1 MRPIKDAYYFSHD
14 SNARN
19 DEKILMLRAEH
30 GMEGYGIYWAL
41 IEMMFES
48 GETALRHDKS
58 KGIAL
63 ACSLDHIELERVIET
78 CIAEDLFKTDGEFFW
93 SESLRRR
100 KELYQD
106 MKEKRAAAGSKGG
119 LSRAERK
126 KEVSLINDEADLN
139 DISSNAQAMLKQ
151 NSSNALA
158 NSSKGKERKGK
169 ESKGKESK
177 EGVGGDPPSDDLKDL
192 MSRLVITW
200 EQNGY
205 GSLNTTTMEKLMADA
220 EIYSEPW
227 VHDAIIRGNER
238 GKRNY
243 AYMKAILSSW
253 QTSGKDTP
261 RPDKKESID
270 STKVLGFVEREYD
283 TADLERRLLGRE

>member
-177 EGVGGDPPSDDLKDL
+177 EGVGDLPDDQKELL
-192 MSRLVITW
+192 GRLVLTW

-205 GSLNTTTMEKLMADA
+205 GSLNMTGAQKLMADA
-220 EIYSEPW
+220 EIYSEQW
-227 VHDAIIRGNER
+227 VHDAIILGNER
-238 GKRNY
+238 GKRSY
-243 AYMKAILSSW
+243 SYVKGILNSW
-253 QTSGKDTP
+253 NTSGRDTP
-261 RPDKKESID
+261 KPYKKEPVD